1 MSHEMLVTVY
11 TRANGGHIASGKREN
26 WILKKDWCDKSQ
38 ISDDTSL
45 GPVDD
50 DHGVEADDGHG
61 DGGDDDEDHVV
72 HRGDAAH
79 CHRGG

>member
-1 MSHEMLVTVY
+1 MCEQ
-11 TRANGGHIASGKREN
+11 RASGKREN
-26 WILKKDWCDKSQ
+26 WILKKAWCDKSQ
-38 ISDDTSL
+38 GEAML

-50 DHGVEADDGHG
+50 DHGVETDDGDG
-61 DGGDDDEDHVV
+61 DGGEDDEDHVV